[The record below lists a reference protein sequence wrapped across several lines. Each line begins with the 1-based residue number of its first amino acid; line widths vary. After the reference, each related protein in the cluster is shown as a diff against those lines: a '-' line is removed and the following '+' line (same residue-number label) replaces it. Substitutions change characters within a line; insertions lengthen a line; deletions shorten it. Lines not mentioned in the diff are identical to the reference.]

1 MKNLSVFENVK
12 IAVLRTAI
20 LFTLFLVSCAP
31 KAVLPV
37 MTSTPAPT
45 TLPPTKTPY
54 ILRMSVFP
62 DESLQTIQDV
72 GGGNF
77 VHRYSGTN
85 TALDPVS
92 NLNIEMLSPSIA
104 RVSID
109 LDAWEPINDNLD
121 ASSMDQDKFL
131 DAPDSTVHQTFE
143 FIQAFKEMGDEQTLI
158 GSIWY
163 VPDWMVSNP
172 EFDRSRIIPPEMVP
186 EVIES
191 ITAWLVH
198 ARDEYGVDISYIS
211 FNEANLGVNV
221 LLNAKGYI
229 ALIQE
234 AVKQFAAAGIN
245 TKWLLGDSSNMAE
258 AVSYAKRIYVEE
270 SIRFYLGP
278 FSFHS
283 WDATTSDDTIQEIG
297 SFALENGL
305 ETWCTEGGW
314 NANMWKIPKDFPTYT
329 NALNQAVV
337 YTRVLKYSRASSL
350 LYWEMMGQ
358 DYSMNDGTTPYP
370 ILTFLSEFKQQFSP
384 GAQVVKT
391 SADAQNVKFVAA
403 RAEDG
408 FTVLIVNR
416 NPINEPA
423 ILSGLP
429 AGTYYWLRMSRDED
443 LHMVSTIEVNS
454 EEINL
459 EIAPSSI
466 NFLTTRK
473 P

>member
-283 WDATTSDDTIQEIG
+283 WDATT
-297 SFALENGL
+297 
-305 ETWCTEGGW
+305 
-314 NANMWKIPKDFPTYT
+314 YT